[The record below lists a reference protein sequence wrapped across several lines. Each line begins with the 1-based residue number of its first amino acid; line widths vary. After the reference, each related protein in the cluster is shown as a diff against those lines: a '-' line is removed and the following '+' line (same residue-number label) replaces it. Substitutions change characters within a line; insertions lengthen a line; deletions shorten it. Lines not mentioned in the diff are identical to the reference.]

1 MLHYKNVAFLQR
13 QDLVAVLA
21 GMMRPTVDQIHIT
34 VKMNKEDMDSF
45 VFCTAA
51 KKTAQH
57 LVKDLT
63 DLSVF
68 CPERKSGEKFGLPSN
83 FNVMSEIPEAAL
95 AILDSKI
102 VAVMNKYPEYIDFI
116 HFSDQY
122 SGSKVTEE
130 GGNLK
135 LPETEKV
142 IIY

>member
-1 MLHYKNVAFLQR
+1 
-13 QDLVAVLA
+13 
-21 GMMRPTVDQIHIT
+21 MMRPAIDQVHIT

-68 CPERKSGEKFGLPSN
+68 CPERKIGEKFGLAAN
-83 FNVMSEIPEAAL
+83 FNVMSEISEATSAM
-95 AILDSKI
+95 LDSKV
-102 VAVMNKYPEYIDFI
+102 VAVLNKYPEYIDFI

-130 GGNLK
+130 SGTLK

-142 IIY
+142 TNNISSL